1 MSDIEAMFYQV
12 RVSPSDHD
20 YLRFLWWPDGDLDK
34 DPEEYQMLVHLFG
47 GASSPSCANF
57 ALKKTAEDNKAA
69 FDAITVD
76 TVKRNFYVG
85 DCLKSVATNSGA
97 IRLVGELHEMLAKGG
112 FRLTKWISNSRDMST
127 AFPKPKEHLRLDLSN
142 NPALTERA
150 LGVQWNVQ
158 KDTFGYKIAEKERP
172 MTRRGILSIICSVYD
187 HLALFHHAYSLQK
200 QFNKTSVS
208 RA

>member
-1 MSDIEAMFYQV
+1 MFYQV
-12 RVSPSDHD
+12 RVSPSDCD
-20 YLRFLWWPDGDLDK
+20 YLRFLWWPDGDLNK

-69 FDAITVD
+69 FDTITVE
-76 TVKRNFYVG
+76 TVKRNFYVD
-85 DCLKSVATNSGA
+85 DCLKSVVTNPGA
-97 IRLVGELHEMLAKGG
+97 VRLVGELREMLSKGG
-112 FRLTKWISNSRDMST
+112 FRLTKWILNSRDVISCVPET
-127 AFPKPKEHLRLDLSN
+127 ERAPSVKNLDLSN

-158 KDTFGYKIAEKERP
+158 KDTFGYKINEKEWP

-187 HLALFHHAYSLQK
+187 PLGF
-200 QFNKTSVS
+200 V
-208 RA
+208 